1 MKKQELRRLVDILLQ
16 DYRDWVLIVRHFR
29 GKDIENVRVE
39 VPPQFTPDIYSNEYK
54 QTSMELGKEI
64 GKYIR
69 VIKQRYKRNYE
80 KLFSLLESQINGR
93 SNKIEKRNIDIL
105 KIIVQDKPKR
115 VPKPKGGKGKASKPK
130 VEVEVEEEVS
140 DVEEEGDD
148 YISPYRELVA
158 DLIKLIQDSL
168 VFRNGNYEFIKI
180 PVDKLANK
188 HRTDIETVERY
199 RKRIKNKFFISND
212 ELDKL
217 DEKSK
222 YESIVK
228 VTLAAT
234 PEGVS
239 PKRLLNQ
246 IRYFKATNTPLIV
259 NPDNIIGKNLTY
271 NDALRYLHRLHNKTD
286 KPFVYTY
293 NLKKFFKAD
302 GIKDVIRYYTRIE
315 LTGKNKNFDYNVY
328 LNGKLKVIT

>member
-1 MKKQELRRLVDILLQ
+1 MKKKELRRLVDNLLQ

-29 GKDIENVRVE
+29 GKDIEAVRVE
-39 VPPQFTPDIYSNEYK
+39 VPPEFTPDIYSNEYK
-54 QTSMELGKEI
+54 QTTVKLGKEI

-69 VIKQRYKRNYE
+69 VIKQKYRREYE
-80 KLFSLLESQINGR
+80 KLFSLLESQINQR
-93 SNKIEKRNIDIL
+93 SNKIEKRNIEIL
-105 KIIVQDKPKR
+105 QKIIKDKPKE
-115 VPKPKGGKGKASKPK
+115 
-130 VEVEVEEEVS
+130 VEEVEEEVEEEE
-140 DVEEEGDD
+140 VEEEVEEGDD
-148 YISPYRELVA
+148 YINPHRELID
-158 DLIKLIQDSL
+158 DLIKVIQNSL
-168 VFRNGNYEFIKI
+168 VFKNGNYGFIKI

-188 HRTDIETVERY
+188 HRTDIETVDKY
-199 RKRIKNKFFISND
+199 RKMIKKKFFISN
-212 ELDKL
+212 EEIDKL
-217 DEKSK
+217 NEKSK

-234 PEGVS
+234 PDGVS

-271 NDALRYLHRLHNKTD
+271 NDAFRYLHRLHNKTD

-302 GIKDVIRYYTRIE
+302 GIKDIIRYYTQIE
-315 LTGKNKNFDYNVY
+315 LTRKNKDFNYNIY
-328 LNGKLKVIT
+328 INSSLNIIT